1 MTDMSRE
8 YVYPMVTEVVR
19 AGASAEPETP
29 QGFARWSS
37 QRELVEASL
46 LRCPEDLPRPL
57 EMSVAR

>member
-1 MTDMSRE
+1 MSRE
-8 YVYPMVTEVVR
+8 YVYPRVTEVVR

-29 QGFARWSS
+29 PGFTRWSS